1 MPAYMALVYLAK
13 KEEDFKLLEKFEL
26 KKLDQTVTVID
37 KSQDLVDLKNENF
50 AFSSSRFPIEDL
62 GKKVSTYLIFLILD

>member
-1 MPAYMALVYLAK
+1 MPAYMALVILAK

-37 KSQDLVDLKNENF
+37 KS
-50 AFSSSRFPIEDL
+50 
-62 GKKVSTYLIFLILD
+62 